1 MLNTI
6 VLLYID
12 TLVWGLFDE
21 WKIYC
26 NIINVFIVALDQLN
40 ASLLDI

>member
-21 WKIYC
+21 WKINC